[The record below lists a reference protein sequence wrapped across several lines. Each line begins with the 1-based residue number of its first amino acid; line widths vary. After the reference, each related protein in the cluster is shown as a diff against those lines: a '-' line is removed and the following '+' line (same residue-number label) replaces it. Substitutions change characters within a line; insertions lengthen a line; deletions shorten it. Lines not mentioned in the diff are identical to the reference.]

1 MMQRRQWGMEDYW
14 IERGGGKEK
23 RQKYSKLEFKVLL
36 LCLWEGKLENPLKYP
51 PPSSP
56 GVRTVTKKRIWEL
69 NLGHKEV
76 SILSPNQD
84 SVSNYPL

>member
-1 MMQRRQWGMEDYW
+1 MEDYW

-51 PPSSP
+51 PPPLLPWSKD
-56 GVRTVTKKRIWEL
+56 GDQEK
-69 NLGHKEV
+69 NLGIKPGPQGGEHSQPKPRF
-76 SILSPNQD
+76 S
-84 SVSNYPL
+84 

>member
-1 MMQRRQWGMEDYW
+1 MEDYW

-51 PPSSP
+51 PPP
-56 GVRTVTKKRIWEL
+56 
-69 NLGHKEV
+69 
-76 SILSPNQD
+76 
-84 SVSNYPL
+84 PLE